1 MAVPQRITSPASLTL
16 ECECVCV
23 LPSGRLVPFFSPH
36 YTPDFI
42 DSVAISYSGSIIFED
57 FENSLMPSLPWAL
70 PSSSLPHH
78 VPLRAGQLE
87 AQIRLLEA
95 GQGSA
100 HGRVQLP
107 LDAAH
112 PHRRVYRG
120 RHARRG
126 LRCDERPQQP
136 GARALCFGVAVPNL
150 PHPAPTVHRRSSRRG
165 RSRTSSRGLL
175 HSRRRAAS
183 LCATRRRCTTAITLR
198 FGGGHAGLLLPAYIT
213 APS

>member
-78 VPLRAGQLE
+78 CPSHAGQLE
-87 AQIRLLEA
+87 AQVRLLEA

-136 GARALCFGVAVPNL
+136 GARAWFCRPPTSLV
-150 PHPAPTVHRRSSRRG
+150 PAPTVHRRSSRRG
-165 RSRTSSRGLL
+165 RSRTSSSGSLP
-175 HSRRRAAS
+175 SRRRAAS
-183 LCATRRRCTTAITLR
+183 LFATRRRCTTAITLR